1 MQTGHIEFQ
10 ETHREW
16 EDQVSDL
23 QPLSS
28 NRVSFTLIKVL
39 HLNCDSGG
47 KDKNRPHTLPRI
59 RYCIKSLVNVYIL

>member
-39 HLNCDSGG
+39 HLNCDSGE
-47 KDKNRPHTLPRI
+47 NI
-59 RYCIKSLVNVYIL
+59 RTDTHPALHKILHKELS